1 MIMLINRICRGSH
14 EAAGVGGAA
23 HTGSLC
29 AIGTISDHS
38 FRVDGENKA
47 EQVSNGR
54 WARSVGGARAHL
66 SLAETHTGAEQKK
79 GWTHNGAKACVKIGA
94 LVW

>member
-54 WARSVGGARAHL
+54 WARSVGGARAHI
-66 SLAETHTGAEQKK
+66 SRGDAHRGAEQKK
-79 GWTHNGAKACVKIGA
+79 GRTHNGAKACVKIGA

>member
-54 WARSVGGARAHL
+54 WARSVGGARAHI
-66 SLAETHTGAEQKK
+66 SRGDAHRSRAKK

>member
-54 WARSVGGARAHL
+54 WARSVGGARAHI
-66 SLAETHTGAEQKK
+66 SRGDAQEQSKKK
-79 GWTHNGAKACVKIGA
+79 GGHTTERKRV
-94 LVW
+94 